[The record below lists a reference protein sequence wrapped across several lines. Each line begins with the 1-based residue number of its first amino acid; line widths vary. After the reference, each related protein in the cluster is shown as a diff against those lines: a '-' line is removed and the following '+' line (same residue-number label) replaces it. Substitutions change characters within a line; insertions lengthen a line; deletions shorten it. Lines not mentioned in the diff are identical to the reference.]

1 MMQYFQKPPN
11 YVLACML
18 CAANGILFGMDTGI
32 IGKMK
37 LMPLENPFKLEV
49 KEKALELI
57 NVVN

>member
-1 MMQYFQKPPN
+1 
-11 YVLACML
+11 ML

-37 LMPLENPFKLEV
+37 PMPLENPFKLEV